1 MELKEIV
8 DVFLHLDKHL
18 TEITTQYQGWTYAI
32 LFAIIFIETGF
43 VVMPF
48 LPGDSLLFAAG
59 AIAALDNSPINVAVM
74 MALLFIAA
82 VSGDTLNYHIG
93 KWIGPKAFSGKVPLL
108 KVEYLNQTQAF
119 YNKHGGKTIIM
130 ARFVPIVRTFAP
142 FVAGIGTMNYG
153 KFISYNVIGGAV
165 WIVLLTLAGYWFGN
179 IEMVKK
185 NFSVVVLAIIFIS
198 VLPIIIEA
206 VKAQLGKKSA

>member
-1 MELKEIV
+1 MELKDII

-18 TEITTQYQGWTYAI
+18 TEITTNYQGWTYAI

-59 AIAALDNSPINVAVM
+59 AIAALDGSPINVVVL

-82 VSGDTLNYHIG
+82 VTGDTLNYHIG
-93 KWIGPKAFSGKVPLL
+93 KWIGPKAFSGKVPFL
-108 KVEYLNQTQAF
+108 KVEYLEQTQAF

-130 ARFVPIVRTFAP
+130 ARFVPIIRTFAP

-165 WIVLLTLAGYWFGN
+165 WIVLLTLAGFWFGN
-179 IEMVKK
+179 IEVVKK
-185 NFSVVVLAIIFIS
+185 NFSVVILAIIFIS
-198 VLPIIIEA
+198 VLPIIMEA
-206 VKAQLGKKSA
+206 VKAQLRKRAA